1 MTAIDC
7 EEDPSDI
14 KLIAAERAA
23 LACKRFQRW
32 LKANPPAN
40 LPQPRMIKPDRP
52 APRQAQGKQ
61 QDKATKTQTGRGKG
75 RQSGLLDQVRQY
87 LFATNAPA
95 TLGTIA
101 KSLGF
106 DAATKRLLERTL
118 HNAAYK
124 KRGIV
129 KAGYAA
135 RSGTRPVVL
144 WAAIEWESHQ
154 RNQ

>member
-1 MTAIDC
+1 MI
-7 EEDPSDI
+7 SDDEPTEAQF
-14 KLIAAERAA
+14 IAREQAVRA
-23 LACKRFQRW
+23 CRDFRRW

-40 LPQPRMIKPDRP
+40 LPQLRMIKPDRP

-101 KSLGF
+101 TSLGL
-106 DAATKRLLERTL
+106 DAATKRL
-118 HNAAYK
+118 
-124 KRGIV
+124 V
-129 KAGYAA
+129 
-135 RSGTRPVVL
+135 
-144 WAAIEWESHQ
+144 
-154 RNQ
+154 